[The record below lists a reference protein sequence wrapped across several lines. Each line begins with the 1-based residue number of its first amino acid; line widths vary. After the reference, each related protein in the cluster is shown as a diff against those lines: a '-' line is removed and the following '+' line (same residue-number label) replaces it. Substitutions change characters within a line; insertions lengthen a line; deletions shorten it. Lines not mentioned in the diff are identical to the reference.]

1 MENNFAY
8 FVKAI
13 TFVLKFV
20 SQTVYWGNKS
30 TPHTINLF
38 INMIYRYLIV
48 LLGILASLQAEAQH
62 FLEKSFQASF
72 TQGVVNQVCY
82 IQIPANVNLYGT
94 LEIEITGGFNNQ
106 LNRGVLRKRIDIVYS
121 QGYLNQESEITESS
135 EPFSSY
141 WAIGDFD
148 QANSRIPIYHLNNIH
163 NDINVKVKMHL
174 LHVASIPV
182 LQSGLSV
189 SIPVVG
195 TGAIPRQYRHF
206 NDERIGI
213 GTKSPEFKLDI
224 VGTARAHEIRVNTQK
239 TADFVFEP
247 DYELPTLDSVKTF
260 IQKNRH
266 LPGIPSARQM
276 EKGGIN
282 VGSLQIDLLQKV
294 EELTLH
300 LIRATERAELQ
311 ERKII
316 EQENRIKELENR
328 L

>member
-1 MENNFAY
+1 
-8 FVKAI
+8 
-13 TFVLKFV
+13 
-20 SQTVYWGNKS
+20 
-30 TPHTINLF
+30 
-38 INMIYRYLIV
+38 MIYRYLIV
-48 LLGILASLQAEAQH
+48 LLSVLASLQADAQH

-82 IQIPANVNLYGT
+82 IQIPANVNMYGT
-94 LEIEITGGFNNQ
+94 MEIEITGGFNNQ

-135 EPFSSY
+135 EPLSSY

-163 NDINVKVKMHL
+163 NDINIKVKMHL

-195 TGAIPRQYRHF
+195 TGVIPRQYRHF

-213 GTKSPEFKLDI
+213 GTATPEYKLDI

-247 DYELPTLDSVKTF
+247 AYELPTLDSVKTF
-260 IQKNRH
+260 IQQNKH

-276 EKGGIN
+276 EREGIN
-282 VGSLQIDLLQKV
+282 VGNLQIDLLQKV

-300 LIRATERAELQ
+300 VIELDRINKEQQITIDLLIKKT
-311 ERKII
+311 KD
-316 EQENRIKELENR
+316 K
-328 L
+328 